1 MKVAQSCLTLC
12 DSMDYMVHG
21 ILQARI
27 LEWVAFL
34 FSRGIFPAQ
43 GSNPGLPHCRQ
54 ILYQLSNKGSPVE
67 KGQPKP
73 APSFSSEKPQISE
86 MGRWGA
92 STRWPLLSLE
102 QFNSVFLNVGFSL
115 KQVCVGLPW

>member
-1 MKVAQSCLTLC
+1 
-12 DSMDYMVHG
+12 MD
-21 ILQARI
+21 L
-27 LEWVAFL
+27 
-34 FSRGIFPAQ
+34 P
-43 GSNPGLPHCRQ
+43 NPGIKL
-54 ILYQLSNKGSPVE
+54 GSPVLQADSLPPE
-67 KGQPKP
+67 L
-73 APSFSSEKPQISE
+73 SEKPQISE